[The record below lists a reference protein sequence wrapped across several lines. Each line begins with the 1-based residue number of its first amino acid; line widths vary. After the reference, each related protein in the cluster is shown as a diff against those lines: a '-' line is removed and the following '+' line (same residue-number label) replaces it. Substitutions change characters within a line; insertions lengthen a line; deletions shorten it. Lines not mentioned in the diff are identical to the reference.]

1 MGDAEEPVFDKEREG
16 ENTDPPF
23 VELDEELTTLKIA
36 PSDAQLIGK
45 SYAIYVNGNVNVNS
59 TMQGPV
65 NAHNDEFFSVTIPV
79 QIIMN
84 QAPDIPSLQS
94 VILVYPIG

>member
-1 MGDAEEPVFDKEREG
+1 MTLIESLGDYNEPAFDSELEG

-23 VELDEELTTLKIA
+23 VELDDKLATLRIA

-45 SYAIYVNGNVNVNS
+45 SYAIYVNGNVSVNS

-65 NAHNDEFFSVTIPV
+65 SAHNQFFSITIV
-79 QIIMN
+79 
-84 QAPDIPSLQS
+84 
-94 VILVYPIG
+94 